1 MRSRLVLLV
10 AIVALIV
17 GALGVVDLFKSQPQP
32 EAVAEVV
39 DNKDEQHVAVWMTTE
54 AYEKGHAISA
64 QGVIKQQLPLSEA
77 LTLGVREDA
86 QISFSPSVLL
96 NRSLNPGDVVLP
108 EYQVSPGQPGISI
121 YW

>member
-54 AYEKGHAISA
+54 AYEKGH
-64 QGVIKQQLPLSEA
+64 LS
-77 LTLGVREDA
+77 D
-86 QISFSPSVLL
+86 S
-96 NRSLNPGDVVLP
+96 
-108 EYQVSPGQPGISI
+108 
-121 YW
+121 